1 MSEPRALSFYEG
13 FKKDLKRFRHE
24 SMGLKRL
31 RSKSWGFPGRLWEGK
46 EKAPNQEPQPFKGG
60 VPERRR
66 QGKSGLAGTNFV
78 SKSELTL

>member
-31 RSKSWGFPGRLWEGK
+31 RTKSWGFPRRLWEGK
-46 EKAPNQEPQPFKGG
+46 EKVQIQEPQPFKKG

-66 QGKSGLAGTNFV
+66 QGKSGLAGPNIV
-78 SKSELTL
+78 SCN